1 MRRAAPLLVA
11 LVLLVGCAVAE
22 APPAAELPPVV
33 EQRWVPPEEPRA
45 VMLALHGFNDR
56 KAAFSEFGAYAAA
69 RGILVE
75 AYDQPGFG
83 ARPDRGR
90 WQGLEVLVGR
100 GARPGA
106 CLAPAL
112 PRPARLRAG
121 REHGRGPRHRRL
133 HRAHGSSGRRRRP
146 LAPRR
151 SGAATRCSPLY
162 RRALTIAGL
171 VAPWAK
177 LTGGGL
183 GIQASDNI
191 PALIELGQDPLYIR
205 ETRIDAIVG
214 LVEAMDE
221 ARDRAPLL
229 AVPTLVLTGARDEVV
244 PPQSA
249 GRVHRLPARGALCC
263 RHLPRRLAPA
273 PARSA
278 TGAGLCRHRR
288 LGGGPAAAFGP
299 GPALRRGT
307 GCVGRC
313 RSDTTLCRA

>member
-1 MRRAAPLLVA
+1 
-11 LVLLVGCAVAE
+11 
-22 APPAAELPPVV
+22 
-33 EQRWVPPEEPRA
+33 
-45 VMLALHGFNDR
+45 MLALHGFNDR

-90 WQGLEVLVGR
+90 WQGLEVLVAEAHARVRALRLRYPGLPVYVLGESM
-100 GARPGA
+100 GAALVTVAFTEPTAPPVDGVI
-106 CLAPAL
+106 LSAPAVWGGDAL
-112 PRPARLRAG
+112 
-121 REHGRGPRHRRL
+121 
-133 HRAHGSSGRRRRP
+133 
-146 LAPRR
+146 
-151 SGAATRCSPLY
+151 SPLY

-214 LVEAMDE
+214 LVEAMDQ
-221 ARDRAPLL
+221 ARDRAPTPRHPHPRPHRC
-229 AVPTLVLTGARDEVV
+229 ARRGRPAPVP
-244 PPQSA
+244 